1 MSLSLALN
9 NALSGL
15 NVSQRSLAVLSN
27 NVANANTEG
36 YSRQVV
42 EVSPQV
48 AGRQGSGVRIEQI
61 VRRIDSYLNRAT
73 QEQSTQVGQAS
84 TVSEYMS
91 RIQVMMGQPGGTNS
105 LDEYMNSFFNVLQS
119 LAETPELSSFRSQA
133 VNAGTILARELSTL
147 AGSLED
153 LRYEADQN
161 LQNELKVLNTEILR
175 LQETNL
181 SIYRA
186 EAMGEPTA
194 SFLDQRDVLIKSIS
208 SYVDVKVNYQENG
221 EAYVY
226 TAAGLTLLES
236 RASQFIYNGANSIT
250 TFTGDGTLGA
260 ITLDTLD
267 ERGQFINRPVEV
279 VSSGVNKDITTVLR
293 SGKLKGLLDV
303 RDREIPDML
312 AQLDQIASRLRDEIN
327 AIHNKGSGVPAATSL
342 TGDRAV
348 GYDEGLEWSGT
359 VRIAALR
366 TDGSAP
372 DARYGSS
379 DGGFPALD
387 LDLDA
392 LRSEYGDLL
401 TVETIMN
408 EINAHFAPRNNAVI
422 ENMQNVQLAALSNTV
437 PDTGNTFNFDFEL
450 ENISDSASNFWVTD
464 LQVLD
469 AGGGTIDTQNLA
481 AANQVTLNAAGT
493 FLTTAGSNVVTV
505 NATGHGY
512 SAGDVVYMNNVTGPV
527 DGIPASEFNGR
538 AFRIT
543 NVTANSYDIEVVT
556 PAGTGTTVNMA
567 GVTSL
572 DADARQ
578 IAGSKSR
585 TGDGGFTVDLS
596 GNPTSAYYTVRANVM
611 VEDDN
616 GNLTATTV
624 EYRVNGNATDTINER
639 YEARAVGAGGT
650 LETPTSQRA
659 LIKAQLVDAD
669 GNIALPGEEGFL
681 QIVGQPVP
689 GQPGETYTIVID
701 DLTSKELG
709 RPNDPNPV
717 AGSGWGMSHFFGLNN
732 FFVSNEPS
740 RTGDTVDGSALAMQV
755 RQDILDNPN
764 LISTGTLSRTPS
776 TPVSGEYPDWSYERT
791 AGANSV
797 AQMMAKLGIDQ
808 LEFKAAGGLPDTVK
822 SFNGY
827 ASEVLGYAAATA
839 VTAESRYSDQ
849 LALLEGFE
857 SRVDSVSG
865 VNIDEEMA
873 NTIIFQNA
881 YSASSQVIRT
891 VKELFDTLMAS
902 F

>member
-9 NALSGL
+9 NALTGL

-73 QEQSTQVGQAS
+73 QEQTTQVGQAS

-91 RIQVMMGQPGGTNS
+91 RIQVMMGQPGGSNS

-133 VNAGTILARELSTL
+133 VNAGTILAREMSTL
-147 AGSLED
+147 AAGLED

-161 LQNELKVLNTEILR
+161 LQNELKTLNTEILR

-194 SFLDQRDVLIKSIS
+194 SFLDQRDMLIKSIS

-226 TAAGLTLLES
+226 TSAGVTLLES

-250 TFTGDGTLGA
+250 TFTGDGSLGA
-260 ITLDTLD
+260 ITVDTLD
-267 ERGQFINRPVEV
+267 ERGEFINRPVEV
-279 VSSGVNKDITTVLR
+279 VSSGVNKDITTILR

-327 AIHNKGSGVPAATSL
+327 AIHNKGSGIPAATTL

-348 GYDEGLEWSGT
+348 GYDEGLEWTGS

-366 TDGSAP
+366 SDGSAP
-372 DARYGSS
+372 NGRYDNV

-408 EINAHFAPRNNAVI
+408 EINSHFAPRNNAVI
-422 ENMQNVQLAALSNTV
+422 ENLQNVQLAALSNTV

-450 ENISDSASNFWVTD
+450 ENISDTASNFWVTD

-469 AGGGTIDTQNLA
+469 SGGATIDTQNLA
-481 AANQVTLNAAGT
+481 AANTVTADAAGT

-505 NATGHGY
+505 NSAGHGY
-512 SAGDVVYMNNVTGPV
+512 SAGDVVYMTNVTGPV
-527 DGIPASEFNGR
+527 DGIPASEFNGK

-578 IAGSKSR
+578 TAGSKSR

-596 GNPTSAYYTVRANVM
+596 GNPASAFYTVRANVM

-624 EYRVNGNATDTINER
+624 EYRVGGNETDTINER

-659 LIKAQLVDAD
+659 LVKAQLVNAE
-669 GNIALPGEEGFL
+669 GNVALPGEEGFL

-689 GQPGETYTIVID
+689 GQPGETYTIVFD
-701 DLTSKELG
+701 DLTSQELG

-732 FFVSNEPS
+732 FFVSNAPT
-740 RTGDTVDGSALAMQV
+740 RTGDSVEGSALAMQV

-797 AQMMAKLGIDQ
+797 AQAMAKLGIDQ
-808 LEFKAAGGLPDTVK
+808 LQFKAAGGLPDTVK

-839 VTAESRYSDQ
+839 ATAEGRYTDQ